1 MASEDGSQ
9 TSVVEFLH
17 DVSEKPYR
25 YGFYQTVRRINCFY
39 RDKPITGKAHRPSDD
54 PIRFAQ
60 EPYTSFAPSTLSSL
74 EIDSSSQYPRLSQR
88 FIGMFGPNGPL
99 PLHLTEYARDRSRH
113 HRDKT
118 FARFMDMFHHRIVSL
133 FYGAWAQAQ
142 PVVQFDRPEQD
153 RFAMYVGSL
162 FGLGLPS
169 LRNADAMHHSSKLGF
184 AGHLSSLPRHVD
196 GLVSMI
202 QGYFEVQSN
211 ITEFI
216 AHWMQIPAA
225 DRVKLGESSLNG
237 CLGKNTVI
245 GERVWQRQDKFRV
258 SLGPL
263 SLDQYEAFLPTGKSF
278 KALVALVSN
287 YVGIEYL
294 WEVNL
299 ILSKEEKPVS
309 CLGKSGSLGWTSWLQ
324 TELQV
329 DHVDDLLLQVENY
342 TH

>member
-1 MASEDGSQ
+1 MASEGGFQ
-9 TSVVEFLH
+9 TSVVEFLRN
-17 DVSEKPYR
+17 VSEKPYH

-39 RDKPITGKAHRPSDD
+39 DDKPITGKATRPSDD
-54 PIRFAQ
+54 PVRFAQ
-60 EPYTSFAPSTLSSL
+60 EPYTSFAPSTLSGL
-74 EIDSSSQYPRLSQR
+74 DIDSSSQYPRLSQR

-99 PLHLTEYARDRSRH
+99 PLHMTEYARDRARH
-113 HRDKT
+113 HRDQT
-118 FARFMDMFHHRIVSL
+118 LARFMDMFHHRIVSL

-142 PVVQFDRPEQD
+142 PVVQFDQPEKD

-162 FGLGLPS
+162 FGLGSPN
-169 LRNADAMHHSSKLGF
+169 LRNADAMHHFSKLGF

-202 QGYFEVQSN
+202 QGYFEVKSN

-216 AHWMQIPAA
+216 AHWMKIPMN
-225 DRVKLGESSLNG
+225 DHVHLGESGLNG
-237 CLGKNTVI
+237 CLGRDTVI

-278 KALVALVSN
+278 KALVALVRN

-299 ILSKEEKPVS
+299 ILNKQEKPVS
-309 CLGKSGSLGWTSWLQ
+309 CLGKSGALGWTSWLQ
-324 TELQV
+324 TEQQV

>member
-1 MASEDGSQ
+1 MASEGGSQ
-9 TSVVEFLH
+9 TSVVEFLA

-25 YGFYQTVRRINCFY
+25 YGFFQTVRRINCFY
-39 RDKPITGKAHRPSDD
+39 PDKPITGKSNRPSDD
-54 PIRFAQ
+54 PVRFAQ
-60 EPYTSFAPSTLSSL
+60 DPYTSFASSTLNSL
-74 EIDSSSQYPRLSQR
+74 EIDGSSQYPRLSQR

-113 HRDKT
+113 HRDKSL
-118 FARFMDMFHHRIVSL
+118 ARFMDMFHHRIVSL

-142 PVVQFDRPEQD
+142 PVVQFDRPEED

-162 FGLGLPS
+162 FGLGLPG
-169 LRNADAMHHSSKLGF
+169 LRNVDAMHHFSKLGF

-202 QGYFEVQSN
+202 KGYFEVESY

-216 AHWMQIPAA
+216 AHWMKIPET
-225 DRVKLGESSLNG
+225 DRIQLGRDSLKG
-237 CLGKNTVI
+237 CLGMDTVI

-278 KALVALVSN
+278 KALIAVVRN

-299 ILSKEEKPVS
+299 ILDKDEKPVT
-309 CLGKSGSLGWTSWLQ
+309 CLGKTGSLGWTSWLQ
-324 TELQV
+324 SERQIG
-329 DHVDDLLLQVENY
+329 HVDDLLLQVENY
-342 TH
+342 TR

>member
-1 MASEDGSQ
+1 MAGEDGSQ
-9 TSVVEFLH
+9 TSVVEYLGN
-17 DVSEKPYR
+17 VSEKPYR
-25 YGFYQTVRRINCFY
+25 YGFYQTVRKINCFY
-39 RDKPITGKAHRPSDD
+39 ADKPITGRANSPSDD
-54 PIRFAQ
+54 PIRYAQ
-60 EPYTSFAPSTLSSL
+60 EPYTSFAPATLSGL
-74 EIDSSSQYPRLSQR
+74 EIDSSSQYPRLTQR

-118 FARFMDMFHHRIVSL
+118 ITRFMDMFHHRIVSL
-133 FYGAWAQAQ
+133 YYGAWAQAQ
-142 PVVQFDRPEQD
+142 PVVQFDRHEQD

-169 LRNADAMHHSSKLGF
+169 SRNADAMHHFSKLGF
-184 AGHLSSLPRHVD
+184 AGHLSSLPRHID
-196 GLVSMI
+196 GLVSML
-202 QGYFEVQSN
+202 QGYFGVKSN

-216 AHWMQIPAA
+216 AHWMRIPAT
-225 DRVKLGESSLNG
+225 DRLKLGESSLNG
-237 CLGKNTVI
+237 CLGMNTVI
-245 GERVWQRQDKFRV
+245 GERVWQRQDKFRI

-263 SLDQYEAFLPTGKSF
+263 DLEQYETFLPTGKSF
-278 KALVALVSN
+278 KALVALVRS

-309 CLGKSGSLGWTSWLQ
+309 CLGKSGTLGWTSWLQ
-324 TELQV
+324 TERQV